1 MSEPVH
7 DPADYCK
14 MTESWLSEKDLRE
27 PVTQTEA
34 GDGAQPGDDEDQAV
48 ELDEPYDFD
57 DGDALPPTQG
67 GTDDD
72 YFDTGPDLD
81 SADIPDG
88 ELGPDE
94 VDAAAGEPADG
105 HDDDTP
111 PASEAAKARFNT
123 RLAAGFVAAT
133 VAASVLAAGAMLA
146 MRSEP
151 HTEQADHLAPAPG
164 RPSAG
169 AAAPTTTATAEGTDP
184 PVPYTATA
192 VGCLPGSTAAQS
204 AAGADPTQALVCVTG
219 GNIGQYVRLNLGRP
233 TVITA
238 ACVASGWV
246 GSDASGADQWKQ
258 HGVITRVQW
267 SFNDS
272 PPTVVPKDT
281 DSVHGDA
288 CQPMPN
294 HGVLASTVV
303 MLVQGIG
310 RAPADTAP
318 TTPPPAVEGGPL
330 GQILGTPAE
339 PAPPSDPALPA
350 DHSHTDAADNT
361 WATSSIKLFG
371 HPPQ

>member
-1 MSEPVH
+1 MT

-14 MTESWLSEKDLRE
+14 MTESWLLEKDLRD
-27 PVTQTEA
+27 PVVQTEP
-34 GDGAQPGDDEDQAV
+34 GTGAQPGDDEGPPV
-48 ELDEPYDFD
+48 ELDEPDDFD
-57 DGDALPPTQG
+57 DDDALPPPHG
-67 GTDDD
+67 DTDDD
-72 YFDTGPDLD
+72 YLDTGADLENG
-81 SADIPDG
+81 DIPGG
-88 ELGPDE
+88 ERTPDD
-94 VDAAAGEPADG
+94 VDVTAGEPADG
-105 HDDDTP
+105 PGDDQQPADPSP
-111 PASEAAKARFNT
+111 PRFNK
-123 RLAAGFVAAT
+123 RIAAGFIAAT
-133 VAASVLAAGAMLA
+133 VAASVIAAGAMLA
-146 MRSEP
+146 M
-151 HTEQADHLAPAPG
+151 HTQPRAAEADHLAPAPG
-164 RPSAG
+164 RPSAP
-169 AAAPTTTATAEGTDP
+169 AAAPTTTAAAEGTDP

-246 GSDASGADQWKQ
+246 GSDASGVDQWKQ

-267 SFNDS
+267 SFNDN

-288 CQPMPN
+288 CQAMPN

-318 TTPPPAVEGGPL
+318 TTSPPAVDGGPL

-339 PAPPSDPALPA
+339 PPPSSDPAVPT

>member
-1 MSEPVH
+1 MSEPVT
-7 DPADYCK
+7 DQADYCK
-14 MTESWLSEKDLRE
+14 MTESWLLEKDLRDPVVQPE
-27 PVTQTEA
+27 PDP
-34 GDGAQPGDDEDQAV
+34 GPQPGDDEGPDV
-48 ELDEPYDFD
+48 ELDEPHDFD
-57 DGDALPPTQG
+57 AGDALPPPPDD
-67 GTDDD
+67 TDDD
-72 YFDTGPDLD
+72 YVDTGGDLD
-81 SADIPDG
+81 GGERTPD
-88 ELGPDE
+88 D
-94 VDAAAGEPADG
+94 VDVATGEPADG
-105 HDDDTP
+105 QGDDHQPADAAP
-111 PASEAAKARFNT
+111 PRFNK
-123 RLAAGFVAAT
+123 RIAAGFIAAT
-133 VAASVLAAGAMLA
+133 VAASVIAAGAMLA

-151 HTEQADHLAPAPG
+151 RTAEADHLAPAPG
-164 RPSAG
+164 RPSAP
-169 AAAPTTTATAEGTDP
+169 AAAPTTTANAEGTDP
-184 PVPYTATA
+184 PVAYTATA
-192 VGCLPGSTAAQS
+192 VGCLPGSTTAQS

-258 HGVITRVQW
+258 HGVLTRVQW

-288 CQPMPN
+288 CQAMPD
-294 HGVLASTVV
+294 HGVLASTVL
-303 MLVQGIG
+303 MLVQGVG
-310 RAPADTAP
+310 RAPADAAP
-318 TTPPPAVEGGPL
+318 TTSPPAVEGGPL

-339 PAPPSDPALPA
+339 PAPPSDPAIPA